1 MHPTTADNLG
11 KLVLRVVL
19 SVLILL
25 HGIAK
30 IPEGA
35 GGIVGLTESA
45 GLPGFIGYGVF
56 IGEILAPIMLLLGWH
71 ARIGAAL
78 IAINMLFAIGLMHP
92 DEILMLNQHGGWQIE
107 LQGMYLLTALALVFT
122 GPGKLSINQR

>member
-1 MHPTTADNLG
+1 MHPTTADNVG
-11 KLVLRVVL
+11 KLILRIVL

-35 GGIVGLTESA
+35 SGIVGLVGSA

-56 IGEILAPIMLLLGWH
+56 IGEILGPIMLLLGWH
-71 ARIGAAL
+71 ARIGAGL
-78 IAINMLFAIGLMHP
+78 IVLNMLFAIGLMHP
-92 DEILMLNQHGGWQIE
+92 DEIFMLNQHGGWQIE
-107 LQGMYLLTALALVFT
+107 LQGMYLFTALALVFT
-122 GPGKLSINQR
+122 GPGRLSLNQR